1 MDTQQRPCRLRGS
14 ISRVKWRWCP
24 PLMSKWL
31 YRLSLLPLL
40 LSLSHSSGSNSGTR
54 WLTTCRLQTLLTRAQ
69 SVIRQN
75 WSAGMLSALPSTS
88 RKPRLFLVQSCGLS
102 QVKSLAPMCNGTV
115 TNLSSKTNIKNTLV
129 PKARHPLMITGWRCG
144 PVTEYTHINET
155 WLSIAYMSFWC
166 TFLSFLQSVPHWS
179 NSHQTCLISS
189 IASVYTTKI
198 TGSDF
203 FWIWHDVK

>member
-40 LSLSHSSGSNSGTR
+40 LSRSHSSGSSSGTR

-69 SVIRQN
+69 SLIRQTR
-75 WSAGMLSALPSTS
+75 SAGMLSALPSTPES
-88 RKPRLFLVQSCGLS
+88 PPFFLVQSCGLS

-115 TNLSSKTNIKNTLV
+115 TNFSTSTSIEYTLLQ
-129 PKARHPLMITGWRCG
+129 KELHPLAITGWRSG
-144 PVTEYTHINET
+144 TVT
-155 WLSIAYMSFWC
+155 
-166 TFLSFLQSVPHWS
+166 
-179 NSHQTCLISS
+179 
-189 IASVYTTKI
+189 
-198 TGSDF
+198 
-203 FWIWHDVK
+203 

>member
-31 YRLSLLPLL
+31 YRLSLLPLP

-102 QVKSLAPMCNGTV
+102 QVKSLAPMCN
-115 TNLSSKTNIKNTLV
+115 
-129 PKARHPLMITGWRCG
+129 
-144 PVTEYTHINET
+144 E
-155 WLSIAYMSFWC
+155 
-166 TFLSFLQSVPHWS
+166 QS
-179 NSHQTCLISS
+179 LISQPKPALS
-189 IASVYTTKI
+189 TRLFQKQDTLSW
-198 TGSDF
+198 SLPEDL
-203 FWIWHDVK
+203 DL